1 MMSTYDVLSELTESI
16 TQKNRNETER
26 KNWIEGY
33 SKRLENMQ
41 ITTSSSFMKMEIS
54 ELASCKQKRDAT

>member
-41 ITTSSSFMKMEIS
+41 ITSSSFMKMEIS